1 MCELLIFRDPNSDQ
15 LCMLGRTEDHVHQ
28 GTVSFSDDEGLTWT
42 KPRMTPFALT
52 GDRLKMSQDP
62 ISGRLVISFRDF
74 LFIFN
79 DDGVLLSS
87 AANDFVAW
95 VGTYD
100 QLVLG

>member
-1 MCELLIFRDPNSDQ
+1 M
-15 LCMLGRTEDHVHQ
+15 HQ